1 MFGANTV
8 SKSIKLIELA
18 LNNVV
23 APRARQIHILQIS
36 FLQLYF
42 FLI

>member
-1 MFGANTV
+1 MFGAKTV
-8 SKSIKLIELA
+8 SKSIELIKLA

-23 APRARQIHILQIS
+23 MPRARQIHILQIS
-36 FLQLYF
+36 FLQLYS